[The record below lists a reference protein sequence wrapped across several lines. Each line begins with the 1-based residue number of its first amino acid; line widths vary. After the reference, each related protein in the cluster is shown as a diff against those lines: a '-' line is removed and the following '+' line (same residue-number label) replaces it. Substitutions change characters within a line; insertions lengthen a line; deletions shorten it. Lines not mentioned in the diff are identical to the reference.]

1 MPADPFHVKLTQDP
15 TGTPIEIGLM
25 IVKPKDGQL
34 QYVITEAEQ
43 GGEKDWV
50 QRDFRGGL
58 VGDTELQSGTNQ
70 YASGNNFI
78 AEPRTGYLYSG
89 PNFEEASTVGSAD
102 LSIFGGCSHDGVS
115 LVQTSLVHNYD
126 LCVSDT
132 EGDAFTQS
140 LDGSSSVPVRSV
152 ASWGSYVLAA
162 FD

>member
-1 MPADPFHVKLTQDP
+1 MAADPYDVKLTQDP
-15 TGTPIEIGLM
+15 SGTPVEIGLM
-25 IVKPKDGQL
+25 LVKPKDGQK

-50 QRDFRGGL
+50 QRDFRGGM

-102 LSIFGGCSHDGVS
+102 LSIYGGCAPGATR
-115 LVQTSLVHNYD
+115 LV
-126 LCVSDT
+126 
-132 EGDAFTQS
+132 
-140 LDGSSSVPVRSV
+140 P
-152 ASWGSYVLAA
+152 
-162 FD
+162 